1 MESLS
6 NGHAI
11 APDIAAERV
20 RFVLARVGSDK
31 LARVTHSW
39 AVCNHII
46 GIKRLGGLF
55 GQKPPPEAYHNNV
68 GPGRVGSVLHLLLD

>member
-11 APDIAAERV
+11 EPDIGAERV
-20 RFVLARVGSDK
+20 RIVLARVGSDK
-31 LARVTHSW
+31 LARITHPG
-39 AVCNHII
+39 AVCNYII

-55 GQKPPPEAYHNNV
+55 GAKSPPEAYYNNV
-68 GPGRVGSVLHLLLD
+68 GPGRMGCLLHLLLD

>member
-11 APDIAAERV
+11 EPDITAERV
-20 RFVLARVGSDK
+20 RFILARIGSDK
-31 LARVTHSW
+31 LARVTHSGT
-39 AVCNHII
+39 VCNCII
-46 GIKRLGGLF
+46 GIKRLGGF
-55 GQKPPPEAYHNNV
+55 CGQKPPPEAYYNNV